1 MEKHGNGGGCGKK
14 GGTSGAGTMLYR
26 GEGVP
31 YNAPQ
36 MSFLGQIG
44 AGTRARLGGATRTIA
59 LVWAVA
65 AKSVRPD
72 VWTAPLRNVLARQVL
87 FTGLEATGF
96 VSLIAFIVGALVV
109 VQAQYWLV
117 RLGQAA
123 LIGPILTAVVVR
135 EVGPLLTN
143 FVVIARSG
151 TAISTELATM
161 KVHGEVRAL
170 DAMGIDPFVYL
181 VIPRVLGVAAS
192 TFCLT
197 VIFLAVTFVGGFL
210 CLWVIE
216 LGDVDV
222 GLFFGNIIGAIGVRD
237 VFSLLAKSILPG
249 MMTGAIC
256 CDEGL
261 AVGAAATEVPIAA
274 TRGVI
279 RSVATLFVMSLLI
292 SLMAYL

>member
-1 MEKHGNGGGCGKK
+1 M
-14 GGTSGAGTMLYR
+14 R
-26 GEGVP
+26 
-31 YNAPQ
+31 
-36 MSFLGQIG
+36 FLGQIG
-44 AGTRARLGGATRTIA
+44 AGVLGRLERAARTTA
-59 LVWAVA
+59 VVWAVA
-65 AKSVRPD
+65 TQSVRPAI
-72 VWTAPLRNVLARQVL
+72 WTAPMRNVLARQVL

-96 VSLIAFIVGALVV
+96 VSMIALIVGTLVV
-109 VQAQYWLV
+109 VQAQFWLM

-123 LIGPILTAVVVR
+123 LIGPILTAVVLR
-135 EVGPLLTN
+135 ELGPLLTN

-151 TAISTELATM
+151 TAISTELASM

-197 VIFLAVTFVGGFL
+197 IIFLAVTFIGGFL

-216 LGDVDV
+216 LGDVDI
-222 GLFFGNIIGAIGVRD
+222 GLLFDNIIGAIGIRD

-274 TRGVI
+274 TRGVM
-279 RSVATLFVMSLLI
+279 RSVAALFVTSLLI

>member
-1 MEKHGNGGGCGKK
+1 MCCLGGK
-14 GGTSGAGTMLYR
+14 GWIILRGTMS
-26 GEGVP
+26 V
-31 YNAPQ
+31 
-36 MSFLGQIG
+36 LGGIG
-44 AGTRARLGGATRTIA
+44 AKTLERAGRAARTTA
-59 LVWAVA
+59 VVWAVLVQA
-65 AKSVRPD
+65 VRPRT
-72 VWTAPLRNVLARQVL
+72 WTVPLRNVLARQVL
-87 FTGLEATGF
+87 FTGLEATSF
-96 VSLIAFIVGALVV
+96 VALIAVIVGVLVV
-109 VQAQYWLV
+109 VQAQYWLM

-151 TAISTELATM
+151 TAISTELANM
-161 KVHGEVRAL
+161 KVHGEIRAL
-170 DAMGIDPFVYL
+170 DAMGIDPFIYL

-197 VIFLAVTFVGGFL
+197 IIFLAVTFIGGFL
-210 CLWVIE
+210 CLWAIE
-216 LGDVDV
+216 LGDVDI
-222 GLFFGNIIGAIGVRD
+222 GLFFGNIFSAIGVRD

-261 AVGAAATEVPIAA
+261 AVGPAATEVPIAA
-274 TRGVI
+274 TRGVM
-279 RSVATLFVMSLLI
+279 RSVAALFVTSLLI

>member
-1 MEKHGNGGGCGKK
+1 M
-14 GGTSGAGTMLYR
+14 SVLGA
-26 GEGVP
+26 
-31 YNAPQ
+31 
-36 MSFLGQIG
+36 IG
-44 AGTRARLGGATRTIA
+44 AGTRERAGRAARITA
-59 LVWAVA
+59 LVWAVLVQA
-65 AKSVRPD
+65 ARPRT
-72 VWTAPLRNVLARQVL
+72 WTAPLRNVLARQVL
-87 FTGLEATGF
+87 FTGLEATSF
-96 VSLIAFIVGALVV
+96 VSLIALIVGVLVV

-151 TAISTELATM
+151 TAISTELANM
-161 KVHGEVRAL
+161 KVHGEIRTL
-170 DAMGIDPFVYL
+170 DAMGVDPFIYL

-197 VIFLAVTFVGGFL
+197 VVFLAVTFIGGFL
-210 CLWVIE
+210 CLWAIE
-216 LGDVDV
+216 LGDVDL
-222 GLFFGNIIGAIGVRD
+222 GLFFGNIFGAIGIRD

-279 RSVATLFVMSLLI
+279 RSVAALFVTSLLI